1 MLGTGSGQ
9 CKRVAAK
16 MCHTPW
22 VPGSAGIHPAS
33 QALPGYTLR
42 PRLCRGRNCREALPR
57 RPVLCVLQPR
67 RQAQRGTEV
76 GNHETSGN
84 ERMLI
89 DFYGQRFEVS
99 RVICYLW
106 SPWRASAIEHRL
118 FNEIKQLPGVHLE
131 QQHDEMRVNVTD
143 EKTFNQA
150 LVNMSRLLKGW
161 QEEATG
167 VGKEKRSYRW
177 LIEGDTDE
185 HGYDHTG
192 DIACMWIYLRAGIER
207 GDFDDGEPTEWVD
220 LHGFGLR
227 LFPVGR

>member
-1 MLGTGSGQ
+1 
-9 CKRVAAK
+9 
-16 MCHTPW
+16 
-22 VPGSAGIHPAS
+22 
-33 QALPGYTLR
+33 
-42 PRLCRGRNCREALPR
+42 
-57 RPVLCVLQPR
+57 
-67 RQAQRGTEV
+67 
-76 GNHETSGN
+76 
-84 ERMLI
+84 MLI

-177 LIEGDTDE
+177 LMEGDTDE